1 MKRFFAIAC
10 IIALTLGLLLVSCQ
24 KKEEAAAPAPAVA
37 PAEKAEEAKPAAGGY
52 GEEKPAAGGYG
63 EEKPAAGGYG
73 EEKAE
78 EAKH

>member
-37 PAEKAEEAKPAAGGY
+37 PAEKAEEGAKPA
-52 GEEKPAAGGYG
+52 ESGGYG